1 MRVIAGSARG
11 MRLQSVPGDT
21 TRPIT
26 DRAKEA
32 LFSILGTWVL
42 DANVL
47 DLFGGTG
54 AVGIE
59 ALSRGAARAHFIDR
73 SRKAVEV
80 IKANLAHT
88 RLADRATVQAGDA
101 FVFLERHP
109 ADADP
114 YDLIYIAPP
123 QYKEMWSK
131 ALLLVDSRP
140 DLLAVDGTV
149 VVQIHPRENHPV
161 ELANLQQYDSREY
174 GSVKLIFYGAA
185 EDLAASHA
193 DTNDV
198 FDD

>member
-11 MRLQSVPGDT
+11 MKLQSVPGDT

-42 DANVL
+42 DANML

-59 ALSRGAARAHFIDR
+59 ALSRGAAHVRFIDR

-80 IKANLAHT
+80 IRANLAHT

-101 FVFLERHP
+101 FAFLERHP
-109 ADADP
+109 AENFDP
-114 YDLIYIAPP
+114 YDLIFIAPP

-131 ALLLVDSRP
+131 ALLLVDARP

-149 VVQIHPRENHPV
+149 IVQIHPRENHPV
-161 ELANLQQYDSREY
+161 ALQNLREYDSREY
-174 GSVKLIFYGAA
+174 GSVKLIFYGAI
-185 EDLAASHA
+185 EDLAEQA
-193 DTNDV
+193 
-198 FDD
+198 